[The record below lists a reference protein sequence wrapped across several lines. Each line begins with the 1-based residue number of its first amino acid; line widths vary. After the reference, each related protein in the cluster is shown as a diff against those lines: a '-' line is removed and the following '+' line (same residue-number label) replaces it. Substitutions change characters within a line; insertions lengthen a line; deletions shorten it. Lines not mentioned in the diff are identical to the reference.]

1 MDDMDL
7 IIEEQ
12 ERLLRFRS
20 IDLDTISRICLDA
33 ADILKK
39 MNAPCYIRAAVNK
52 TVVFSMCLP
61 GASMNNENW
70 ARRKA
75 NFCEQYWISSL
86 HAMRNMQKKGTDL
99 ESAGL
104 NSDDFGFS
112 GGSFPILLESGICIG
127 SITVSGLKGEEDHQV
142 VASAIAKELGIS
154 IRSVI

>member
-20 IDLDTISRICLDA
+20 IDLDKISRICLDA
-33 ADILKK
+33 ADTLKK

-86 HAMRNMQKKGTDL
+86 HAMRNMQKNGLKKRKGTMN
-99 ESAGL
+99 L
-104 NSDDFGFS
+104 NGH
-112 GGSFPILLESGICIG
+112 GARRPMTTRPT
-127 SITVSGLKGEEDHQV
+127 TVSTQATAVQMTTPPHATSPEAKV
-142 VASAIAKELGIS
+142 SANIS
-154 IRSVI
+154 